1 MNLHQFAWS
10 HLGPFPQMR
19 VRKLSRSNRSW
30 RAERFITYFW
40 SQSSAQNLGPGY
52 WKGALATAHPTLG
65 SAQPSELPR
74 PACMLISPGSFLV
87 RDAKSLTWIA
97 AWQMPQRAG
106 CPAQGLHLLTVLL
119 LLFLPEHLSPAALI
133 QKFSHIHA
141 FLISLCP
148 DCIVSHRVMLTAP
161 SLVFWGQV
169 SFPPILPLHNS
180 HNNFSQMHPWLSHA
194 VALKAMP
201 PFRMFPLVE
210 TFLEVSIC
218 WKPQYHYIVWNVFLY
233 TLDFLPCQP
242 DEILASCFYLPNTYV
257 VLCVTTYAVIVLC
270 SKHLTNNLYNTP
282 IRKVLLLTHFT
293 DKGTKA

>member
-1 MNLHQFAWS
+1 MNLHQFPWS

-19 VRKLSRSNRSW
+19 ARKLSRSNRSW
-30 RAERFITYFW
+30 RAEHFISYLW

-74 PACMLISPGSFLV
+74 PACMLSSPGSFLV

-97 AWQMPQRAG
+97 AWQMPQRAA

-194 VALKAMP
+194 LALKAMP

-210 TFLEVSIC
+210 TFLEDAIC
-218 WKPQYHYIVWNVFLY
+218 WTHLNTI
-233 TLDFLPCQP
+233 TLFGMFFFTPLT
-242 DEILASCFYLPNTYV
+242 FYPV
-257 VLCVTTYAVIVLC
+257 
-270 SKHLTNNLYNTP
+270 NLM
-282 IRKVLLLTHFT
+282 RS
-293 DKGTKA
+293 